1 MRVNI
6 LQILLET
13 LTYLI
18 KETIG
23 KVLDLILGT
32 LGKVKWI
39 LKKILPF

>member
-1 MRVNI
+1 VRVNLI
-6 LQILLET
+6 QIVLET

-23 KVLDLILGT
+23 KVADLILGI